1 MHTLVCRE
9 ENKGEKKEAVETFVY
24 VLGGEC
30 NTAQERNKYHLET
43 KIEQGLFFLL
53 LLSFNWYVIFTA
65 GDFRR
70 NTQTSSPGCGV

>member
-30 NTAQERNKYHLET
+30 STAQERNKYHLET
-43 KIEQGLFFLL
+43 KIEPGLFFLL
-53 LLSFNWYVIFTA
+53 LLSA